1 MSWKNIGTRNR
12 TTSYGIV
19 RTPESSHDVIN
30 IGTVLGATGTVI
42 DVKSTLNLEGND
54 FDKNIGELFV
64 DISNINLHLSRLDG
78 SFALLDKD
86 VSGNDVSNLQNTV
99 TDLSNHVHD
108 LSTNLTNLDNYLD
121 ASFVLAVQTLNSSM
135 DTNKG
140 NISSNTGNIAT
151 NTSNISSNTG
161 NIATN
166 TSNIS
171 TNTSNISTNTGDI
184 SSNTRDISSNT
195 SDIATN
201 TSDISSNTSAIAT
214 NTSNIS
220 SNTSAIA
227 THTTAIST
235 NTSTIATHT
244 TAIATNTGNIATHTT
259 EISNL
264 EGRIN
269 GHDTSLNSV
278 QIWNKDSSNNISY
291 SDGNVAIG
299 KDGASNDYALDIS
312 GSIQLFDNSYNKL
325 TLSEQT
331 IDFLSY
337 LNKKSE
343 IKAISLGSYF
353 TLILFEDGKVYGGGC
368 NSDGELGLGNNTNY
382 YTSFQQISLL
392 DGLNIHSINSGDRQS
407 FFITN
412 DGKVYGTGF
421 NNKGQLGLGN
431 DISYNTPQLISDISN
446 LTIASLSSG
455 YRHTLFLTDDGK
467 VYSCGLNDDGQLGL
481 GNDISYNTPQFISSI
496 SNLTITAVSASAD
509 HSLFLTHDGRVYS
522 CGGNSSGQL
531 GLGNNTSF
539 NTPQLITDSSNITAI
554 TSGPYYTFL
563 LGSNKRI
570 YGVGLNTGTF
580 DSISGSHRLGL
591 GTSDVSYNTLQQ
603 PDISNVDQIVSGP
616 THSLLIANR
625 DVYVFGK
632 NSGGIGN
639 NSTVTSSTPTKVTQN
654 ISGKQF
660 KLVQVS
666 RFDEID
672 AFSYILSN
680 DNLLY
685 VFGWNEVGQLLN
697 GKSGMDGDYVHLSDP
712 YESSAIQISY
722 PDYQITIPL
731 STVTM
736 QLTDSS
742 DNVLDISG
750 TIQGRKFQGASNC
763 EANGLGSVAFG
774 TGTRIHSEGGL
785 VVGTYNDNSGALFVV
800 GNGTGSGARG
810 DALTLDSSGNMNLA
824 GDLTAFS
831 TSDIRLKTNV
841 TKIKD
846 PLDKLG
852 KINGYMYD
860 WIENGDTPH
869 KGRDVGVIA
878 QEIEEI
884 LPELTITRD
893 NGYKAVKYDKIV
905 ALLIECIKEQ
915 QTQIDAL
922 KQG

>member
-12 TTSYGIV
+12 TNSHGIV
-19 RTPESSHDVIN
+19 RTPESSHDVVN
-30 IGTVLGATGTVI
+30 IGTSLGAAGTVI
-42 DVKSTLNLEGND
+42 DVKSTL
-54 FDKNIGELFV
+54 K
-64 DISNINLHLSRLDG
+64 LDG
-78 SFALLDKD
+78 G
-86 VSGNDVSNLQNTV
+86 VE
-99 TDLSNHVHD
+99 
-108 LSTNLTNLDNYLD
+108 NLD
-121 ASFVLAVQTLNSSM
+121 
-135 DTNKG
+135 
-140 NISSNTGNIAT
+140 
-151 NTSNISSNTG
+151 
-161 NIATN
+161 
-166 TSNIS
+166 
-171 TNTSNISTNTGDI
+171 
-184 SSNTRDISSNT
+184 
-195 SDIATN
+195 
-201 TSDISSNTSAIAT
+201 
-214 NTSNIS
+214 
-220 SNTSAIA
+220 
-227 THTTAIST
+227 
-235 NTSTIATHT
+235 
-244 TAIATNTGNIATHTT
+244 
-259 EISNL
+259 
-264 EGRIN
+264 
-269 GHDTSLNSV
+269 SLNY
-278 QIWNKDSSNNISY
+278 WKKDSSNNISY

-299 KDGASNDYALDIS
+299 KDGASNDYALDIN
-312 GSIQLFDNSYNKL
+312 GSIQLYDNSYNKL
-325 TLSEQT
+325 TLSEQS

-343 IKAISLGSYF
+343 IKAISLGLEH
-353 TLILFEDGKVYGGGC
+353 TLILLEDGKVYGGGY
-368 NSDGELGLGNNTNY
+368 NALGQLGLGNNTQL

-392 DGLNIHSINSGDRQS
+392 DGLNIHSINGGDKES

-412 DGKVYGTGF
+412 DGNVYATGL
-421 NNKGQLGLGN
+421 NDDGQLGLGN
-431 DISYNTPQLISDISN
+431 DISYNTPQLISNISN
-446 LTIASLSSG
+446 LTIGSVSAG
-455 YRHTLFLTDDGK
+455 YRHTLFLADDGK

-481 GNDISYNTPQFISSI
+481 GNDISYNTPQLISDI
-496 SNLTITAVSASAD
+496 SNLTITAVSASTD

-522 CGGNSSGQL
+522 CGGNRSGQL
-531 GLGNNTSF
+531 GLGNNTNF
-539 NTPQLITDSSNITAI
+539 NTPQLITDISNITAI

-570 YGVGLNTGTF
+570 YGVGLNTGP
-580 DSISGSHRLGL
+580 SIDWITNGSHRLGL
-591 GTSDVSYNTLQQ
+591 GTSDVSYNTFQQ

-616 THSLLIANR
+616 THSLLIANG
-625 DVYVFGK
+625 DVYVFGE
-632 NSGGIGN
+632 NTGGIGN
-639 NSTVTSSTPTKVTQN
+639 NSTTIRPTPTKVTQN

-666 RFDEID
+666 RFDED
-672 AFSYILSN
+672 EAFSYILSN

-685 VFGWNEVGQLLN
+685 VFGNNDAGQLLN
-697 GKSGMDGDYVHLSDP
+697 GKSDTYKPSP
-712 YESSAIQISY
+712 IQISY
-722 PDYQITIPL
+722 PDYQIIVPL

-750 TIQGRKFQGASNC
+750 TVQGRKFQGASNC

-774 TGTRIHSEGGL
+774 TGTIIHSEGGL
-785 VVGTYNDNSGALFVV
+785 VAGTYNDNSGVLFVV
-800 GNGTGSGARG
+800 GNGTGSGARS
-810 DALTLDSSGNMNLA
+810 DALTLDNSGNLDIK

-915 QTQIDAL
+915 QKQIDAL

>member
-64 DISNINLHLSRLDG
+64 DISNITSHLIRLDG

-86 VSGNDVSNLQNTV
+86 VSGNDTSNLQRTV
-99 TDLSNHVHD
+99 TDLSGSVHDLCGVVLLNTSDINTNSSNIANNESDIIDLNITITDLSGSVHNLDASFTSMIPIVQSNQHRVDNLFNTTVPD
-108 LSTNLTNLDNYLD
+108 LSTNVHDLD
-121 ASFVLAVQTLNSSM
+121 VSM
-135 DTNKG
+135 VTVIN
-140 NISSNTGNIAT
+140 NISSNTSDISTNTSGITSNASAIATNTSGIATNTSNIAT
-151 NTSNISSNTG
+151 NTSNI
-161 NIATN
+161 ATN
-166 TSNIS
+166 TTDIS
-171 TNTSNISTNTGDI
+171 TN
-184 SSNTRDISSNT
+184 
-195 SDIATN
+195 
-201 TSDISSNTSAIAT
+201 
-214 NTSNIS
+214 
-220 SNTSAIA
+220 
-227 THTTAIST
+227 
-235 NTSTIATHT
+235 T
-244 TAIATNTGNIATHTT
+244 TAIATNTSGIATNTT

-264 EGRIN
+264 EGRIDN
-269 GHDTSLNSV
+269 SLNSV

-291 SDGNVAIG
+291 SEGNVAIVNDPSINPYG
-299 KDGASNDYALDIS
+299 YAFQFIRSRVDIGINIKDIIAGDDY
-312 GSIQLFDNSYNKL
+312 F
-325 TLSEQT
+325 
-331 IDFLSY
+331 
-337 LNKKSE
+337 
-343 IKAISLGSYF
+343 F
-353 TLILFEDGKVYGGGC
+353 TLFEDGKAYGI
-368 NSDGELGLGNNTNY
+368 GLGFMLGTGDSVTH
-382 YTSFQQISLL
+382 TSFQPITLLNNVVIDSISASEE
-392 DGLNIHSINSGDRQS
+392 NT

-431 DISYNTPQLISDISN
+431 LTNYNSPQLISDISN
-446 LTIASLSSG
+446 LTIGSVSAG

-481 GNDISYNTPQFISSI
+481 GNDISYNTPQFISDI

-531 GLGNNTSF
+531 GLGNNTNF
-539 NTPQLITDSSNITAI
+539 NTPQLITDISNITAI

-570 YGVGLNTGTF
+570 YGVGLNTGG
-580 DSISGSHRLGL
+580 IVGIAGIHSHRLGL
-591 GTSDVSYNTLQQ
+591 GTSDTSYNIFQQ
-603 PDISNVDQIVSGP
+603 PDISNVDLIVSGP
-616 THSLLIANR
+616 AYSLLIANG
-625 DVYVFGK
+625 DIYTFGE
-632 NSGGIGN
+632 GN
-639 NSTVTSSTPTKVTQN
+639 NGTGHGNTNTTPTPTKVTQN
-654 ISGKQF
+654 ISGKIF
-660 KLVQVS
+660 KLGTVS
-666 RFDEID
+666 RFDD
-672 AFSYILSN
+672 SAGTFYILSN

-685 VFGWNEVGQLLN
+685 SFGTGYTSSPELL
-697 GKSGMDGDYVHLSDP
+697 
-712 YESSAIQISY
+712 SY
-722 PDYQITIPL
+722 PDPKTIVPS
-731 STVTM
+731 STVTI

-774 TGTRIHSEGGL
+774 TETRIHSEGGL
-785 VVGTYNDNSGALFVV
+785 VAGTYNDNSGALFVV
-800 GNGTGSGARG
+800 GNGTSSGARS

>member
-99 TDLSNHVHD
+99 TDLSNAVDNLDAKVID
-108 LSTNLTNLDNYLD
+108 LSSNLFNLD
-121 ASFVLAVQTLNSSM
+121 ASFVSSIQIFNSSI
-135 DTNKG
+135 DVNTN
-140 NISSNTGNIAT
+140 
-151 NTSNISSNTG
+151 
-161 NIATN
+161 
-166 TSNIS
+166 NIS
-171 TNTSNISTNTGDI
+171 TNTST
-184 SSNTRDISSNT
+184 
-195 SDIATN
+195 
-201 TSDISSNTSAIAT
+201 
-214 NTSNIS
+214 
-220 SNTSAIA
+220 
-227 THTTAIST
+227 
-235 NTSTIATHT
+235 
-244 TAIATNTGNIATHTT
+244 IATHTT

-269 GHDTSLNSV
+269 DYDNSLNSV

-291 SDGNVAIG
+291 SDGNVAIVNDPSINPYG
-299 KDGASNDYALDIS
+299 YAFQFIRSRVDIDINIKDIIAGD
-312 GSIQLFDNSYNKL
+312 G
-325 TLSEQT
+325 
-331 IDFLSY
+331 
-337 LNKKSE
+337 
-343 IKAISLGSYF
+343 YF
-353 TLILFEDGKVYGGGC
+353 FTLFEDGKAYGIGYG
-368 NSDGELGLGNNTNY
+368 SMLGTGDSVSH
-382 YTSFQQISLL
+382 TSFQPITLLNNVVIDSISASEE
-392 DGLNIHSINSGDRQS
+392 NT

-412 DGKVYGTGF
+412 DGKVYGTGY
-421 NNKGQLGLGN
+421 NNNGQLGLGN
-431 DISYNTPQLISDISN
+431 LTDYNSPQLVSDISN
-446 LTIASLSSG
+446 LTIGSVSAG

-481 GNDISYNTPQFISSI
+481 GNDISYNTPQLISDI

-531 GLGNNTSF
+531 GLGNNTNF
-539 NTPQLITDSSNITAI
+539 NTPQLITDISNITAI

-570 YGVGLNTGTF
+570 YGVGLNTGGSLDNGIVGF
-580 DSISGSHRLGL
+580 HSHRLGL
-591 GTSDVSYNTLQQ
+591 GTSDVSYNTFQQ
-603 PDISNVDQIVSGP
+603 PDISNVDLIVSGASY
-616 THSLLIANR
+616 SLLIANG
-625 DVYVFGK
+625 DIYTFGEGS
-632 NSGGIGN
+632 NGTGHGN
-639 NSTVTSSTPTKVTQN
+639 TNTTSTPTKVTQN
-654 ISGKQF
+654 ISGKIF
-660 KLVQVS
+660 KLGTVS
-666 RFDEID
+666 PFADGGGT
-672 AFSYILSN
+672 FYILSN

-685 VFGWNEVGQLLN
+685 SFGAGYTSSPELL
-697 GKSGMDGDYVHLSDP
+697 
-712 YESSAIQISY
+712 SY
-722 PDYQITIPL
+722 PDPKTIVPS

-785 VVGTYNDNSGALFVV
+785 VAGTYNDNSGALFVV